1 MAKGKGKGKSK
12 GKDWSTKEISYLKRY
27 ADSKRLAEL
36 AQRFEAEE
44 AEVQAKLS
52 ELGLAAKDSP
62 PESRL
67 GDEPLL
73 ETYEEALQAL
83 YRGARKK
90 AETLFEKV
98 IAECNQPELAER
110 ARQLLAAARQEKAD
124 GEPESEDDFLLAV
137 FEKNRGHH
145 EKALEIAKR
154 GGRTGKD
161 ERFAYLEA
169 SIHAL
174 EDRLDEAA
182 EALSKAI
189 EMNEKNRVHAF
200 HDPDFAE
207 LRQVGEHAELFRAGA

>member
-1 MAKGKGKGKSK
+1 MAKGK
-12 GKDWSTKEISYLKRY
+12 DWTTKETSYLKRY

-36 AQRFEAEE
+36 AQRFETDE

-52 ELGLAAKDSP
+52 ELGLSAKDSP

-73 ETYEEALQAL
+73 ETYEEGLKAL
-83 YRGARKK
+83 YGGARKK
-90 AETLFEKV
+90 AQGLFEKV
-98 IAECNQPELAER
+98 IEECDQPELAER
-110 ARQLLAAARQEKAD
+110 ARQLLTAARREKAD
-124 GEPESEDDFLLAV
+124 GEPETDDDFLRAV

-145 EKALEIAKR
+145 DKALEIAKR

-169 SIHAL
+169 SVHAL

-182 EALSKAI
+182 EALERAI
-189 EMNEKNRVHAF
+189 EMNAQNRVHAF
-200 HDPDFAE
+200 HDPDFAG
-207 LRQVGEHAELFRAGA
+207 LRSSSEHAELFRADT

>member
-1 MAKGKGKGKSK
+1 MAQGKGK
-12 GKDWSTKEISYLKRY
+12 GKDWSTKEVSYLKRY

-36 AQRFEAEE
+36 AQRFETEE
-44 AEVQAKLS
+44 AVVQAKLS

-73 ETYEEALQAL
+73 ATYEEALQAL
-83 YRGARKK
+83 YKGAGKK
-90 AETLFEKV
+90 AETLLEKV
-98 IAECNQPELAER
+98 IAECDQPELSER
-110 ARQLLAAARQEKAD
+110 ARQLLAAARREKGD
-124 GEPESEDDFLLAV
+124 VEPETDDDFLLAV
-137 FEKNRGHH
+137 YEKNRGNH
-145 EKALEIAKR
+145 ERALEIVKR

-182 EALSKAI
+182 EALGKAI
-189 EMNEKNRVHAF
+189 EMNGRNRVHAF

-207 LRQVGEHAELFRAGA
+207 LRKADEHSKLFQSSD